1 LSLPIFLSP
10 AIFSCHRYFV
20 AVNILSPSIFCRHRY
35 FVAIKIFVIFV
46 IQSLCFVCMII
57 IINFCLNS
65 LGFDR

>member
-35 FVAIKIFVIFV
+35 CF
-46 IQSLCFVCMII
+46 IQALGCEECMVTVHVPTG
-57 IINFCLNS
+57 S
-65 LGFDR
+65 